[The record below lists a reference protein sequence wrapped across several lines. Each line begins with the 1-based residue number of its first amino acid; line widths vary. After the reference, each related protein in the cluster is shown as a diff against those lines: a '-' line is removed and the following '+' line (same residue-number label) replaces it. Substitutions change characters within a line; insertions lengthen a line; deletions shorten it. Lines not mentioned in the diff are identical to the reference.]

1 MNSLPALQLQ
11 AMYLKRCF
19 LVSWIL
25 ENHIMGWVRRDPKAH
40 LYNGMNLKGP
50 QSPSSLA
57 LSTARDRA
65 FTAPLGSLCQCSE

>member
-40 LYNGMNLKGP
+40 LYNGMGQKGP
-50 QSPSSLA
+50 QSPPVQWDESEGTPKPIQPGLEH
-57 LSTARDRA
+57 
-65 FTAPLGSLCQCSE
+65 CQG